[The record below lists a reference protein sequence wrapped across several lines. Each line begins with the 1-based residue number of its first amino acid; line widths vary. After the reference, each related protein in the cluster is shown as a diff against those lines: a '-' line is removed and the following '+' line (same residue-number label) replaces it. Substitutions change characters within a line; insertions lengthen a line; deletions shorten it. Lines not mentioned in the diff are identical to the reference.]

1 MMTVFEVTPSVS
13 RLVFGM
19 FESVRHLSRCIHL
32 TKRADVHVLG
42 LSDEKTSEDGKY
54 WQPLDV
60 RVHPVIGPRKFGY
73 APSMRNDLMRGKPD
87 VVHLHGL
94 WQYSSA
100 AVLQWNK
107 RSGKPY
113 VISPRGMLEPWA
125 LQQSRLQKRIAG
137 WLFQDAC
144 LRQAACIHATSSQE
158 AESVRA
164 AGYSNPIALIPNG
177 IEAPAALHGA
187 RVNGPRKTKR
197 ALFLSRIH
205 PKKGLLNLIQAWHE
219 VRPIGWELM
228 IAGPDEDGHRNKVMQ
243 AVEERMLQDCV
254 SFRDEVFGEAKTE
267 LYFESDLFI
276 LPSFSENFG
285 LVVAEA
291 LAHAV
296 PVITTF
302 GTPWEIVRQ
311 HRCGWWIDIGVEPL
325 ARALKEATS
334 LSHERLREMGMRG
347 RDMIQRNYSW
357 TQIADQMLAVYE
369 WSLGGRTAPDC
380 VRFD

>member
-42 LSDEKTSEDGKY
+42 LFDEKTSEDRKY

-60 RVHPVIGPRKFGY
+60 RTHPVIGPRKFGY
-73 APSMRNDLMRGKPD
+73 APSMLNALMRGKPD

-100 AVLQWNK
+100 AVLHWNR

-144 LRQAACIHATSSQE
+144 LRHAACIHATSSQE

-164 AGYSNPIALIPNG
+164 AGYTNPIALIPNG
-177 IEAPAALHGA
+177 IEAPAALRGA
-187 RVNGPRKTKR
+187 RMSGHRKAKR
-197 ALFLSRIH
+197 ALFLSRLH

-219 VRPIGWELM
+219 VRPIDWELM
-228 IAGPDEDGHRNKVMQ
+228 IAGPDEDGHRREVKR
-243 AVEERMLQDCV
+243 AVEERMLQDCIA
-254 SFRDEVFGEAKTE
+254 FHDEVFGEAKRE

-291 LAHAV
+291 LAHGL
-296 PVITTF
+296 PVITTRA
-302 GTPWEIVRQ
+302 TPWEIIEQ
-311 HRCGWWIDIGVEPL
+311 HHCGWWIDVGVQPL
-325 ARALKEATS
+325 ACALKEATS
-334 LSHERLREMGMRG
+334 LSCEQLREMGSRG
-347 RDMIQRNYSW
+347 REMIRRYYSW
-357 TQIADQMLAVYE
+357 DQIADQMIEVYE
-369 WSLGGRTAPDC
+369 WSLVGGTAPNC
-380 VRFD
+380 VACL

>member
-1 MMTVFEVTPSVS
+1 
-13 RLVFGM
+13 
-19 FESVRHLSRCIHL
+19 
-32 TKRADVHVLG
+32 
-42 LSDEKTSEDGKY
+42 
-54 WQPLDV
+54 
-60 RVHPVIGPRKFGY
+60 
-73 APSMRNDLMRGKPD
+73 
-87 VVHLHGL
+87 
-94 WQYSSA
+94 
-100 AVLQWNK
+100 
-107 RSGKPY
+107 
-113 VISPRGMLEPWA
+113 MLEPWA
-125 LQQSRLQKRIAG
+125 LQQSRLQKRTAG

-177 IEAPAALHGA
+177 IEAPAMLQGA
-187 RVNGPRKTKR
+187 CGSEPRKTKR

-205 PKKGLLNLIQAWHE
+205 PKKGLLNLIRAWHE
-219 VRPIGWELM
+219 VRPIDWELM
-228 IAGPDEDGHRNKVMQ
+228 IAGPDEDGHRREVKQ
-243 AVEERMLQDCV
+243 TVEECMLRECV
-254 SFRDEVFGEAKTE
+254 VFHDEVFGEAKTE

-291 LAHAV
+291 LAHGV
-296 PVITTF
+296 PVITTC

-325 ARALKEATS
+325 ARAIKEATL

-357 TQIADQMLAVYE
+357 AQIADEMLAVYE
-369 WSLGGRTAPDC
+369 WCHGGGTAPSC